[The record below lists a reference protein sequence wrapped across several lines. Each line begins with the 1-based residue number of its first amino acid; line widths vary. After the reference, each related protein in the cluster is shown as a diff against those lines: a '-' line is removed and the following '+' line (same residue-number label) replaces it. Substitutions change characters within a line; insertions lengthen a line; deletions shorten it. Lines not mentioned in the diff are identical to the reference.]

1 MKYNY
6 ELLQSLCNIE
16 MLNNDYSGQK
26 INRDTYIEGKCVT
39 EKCQNTFRRT
49 FRNLY
54 ERKNLCCDECSK
66 NNAKIKAKHTF
77 VINYGVENPMLS
89 QKIKDKLTNTL
100 VTKYDVTHQ
109 MYLQETKDKIET
121 TCLAKYGEKHPFK
134 SILVK

>member
-54 ERKNLCCDECSK
+54 ERKNLCCDQCSK
-66 NNAKIKAKHTF
+66 NNAKIKAKQSGYLYEIW
-77 VINYGVENPMLS
+77 VYDNKGNKINC
-89 QKIKDKLTNTL
+89 I
-100 VTKYDVTHQ
+100 
-109 MYLQETKDKIET
+109 I
-121 TCLAKYGEKHPFK
+121 
-134 SILVK
+134 